1 MYYLSLQTLQ
11 VKNTSVWLYLQKK
24 KNFNKSALIVNN
36 FKLFYFTYKIYL
48 IKQILINANFKILMQ

>member
-24 KNFNKSALIVNN
+24 NYNKSALIVNN